1 MQSQGRSRIKECK
14 KSKYQETVLCNI
26 GMLYEAQEHLV
37 NLFNEYAK
45 VTSESYFKANQGRHL
60 IKY

>member
-1 MQSQGRSRIKECK
+1 
-14 KSKYQETVLCNI
+14 
-26 GMLYEAQEHLV
+26 MLYEAQEHLV

-45 VTSESYFKANQGRHL
+45 VISESYFKANQGRHL